1 MNSRMLKHFQGHV
14 IACNH
19 VFISHSLLKMFPSQI
34 FIFNNIHR
42 NPLRRLRRVRRSSLG
57 WGDFNGHRQV
67 YIMDLDR
74 QLRCRRDR
82 KARLEN
88 PRLGRPM
95 LHLLVFSTTG
105 KVSQIQRL
113 GQVFHFISHRSTR
126 LRLSL

>member
-1 MNSRMLKHFQGHV
+1 MTRQGKSEITYLEEIVNTRMFNVFQRYV
-14 IACNH
+14 IACSH
-19 VFISHSLLKMFPSQI
+19 VLISHGLLKPFPSQI

-67 YIMDLDR
+67 YIMDLDG

-113 GQVFHFISHRSTR
+113 G
-126 LRLSL
+126 